1 MFTKSMYQTK
11 TMISQHYILNEI
23 SQLIDSGKIKTSLN
37 TVLSPF
43 NAKTMRKAHQLLE
56 TEKQLVK

>member
-37 TVLSPF
+37 TVFITL
-43 NAKTMRKAHQLLE
+43 
-56 TEKQLVK
+56 